1 MSLIQDALKR
11 QQQENQSGAPNA
23 APPPLPSDAQADAPR
38 GPEVSV
44 PETMP
49 AGAAPEKSAS
59 KPWATGLLAAIFICA
74 IIATVMYLGWFFV
87 GRSFMTKKNAAQAPA
102 AAVTP
107 GPAPQPGTQAEPA
120 PAQEAEAPKQEA
132 DEASA
137 VQPAVPAAAPA
148 AEPAKPV
155 AAAPATAPDRAPAPA
170 PAQPGSAA
178 PAAEPA
184 KPVAATPAT
193 APDRA
198 PAPAPAQP
206 GSAAPAAEPAKP
218 VAAAPATAP
227 DRAPAPA
234 PAQPGSAAPAQPA
247 PSLEPE
253 PEAAPLEWPSLKLSA
268 IVLGKST
275 SRGAAII
282 NGKIVEIGEEI
293 EGVTLIGVDEE
304 GIKLKNGPEVRTLK
318 VGGSF

>member
-155 AAAPATAPDRAPAPA
+155 AAAPATA
-170 PAQPGSAA
+170 Q
-178 PAAEPA
+178 
-184 KPVAATPAT
+184 
-193 APDRA
+193 
-198 PAPAPAQP
+198 
-206 GSAAPAAEPAKP
+206 
-218 VAAAPATAP
+218 

>member
-11 QQQENQSGAPNA
+11 QQQENQSAAPNA
-23 APPPLPSDAQADAPR
+23 APPPLPSDAQTDAPR
-38 GPEVSV
+38 GPEFSV

-59 KPWATGLLAAIFICA
+59 KPWSTGLLAAIFICA
-74 IIATVMYLGWFFV
+74 IIAAVMYLGWFFL
-87 GRSFMTKKNAAQAPA
+87 GRSFMTKKNPAQAPA

-132 DEASA
+132 GEASA
-137 VQPAVPAAAPA
+137 VQPAAPAAAPA

-155 AAAPATAPDRAPAPA
+155 AAA
-170 PAQPGSAA
+170 
-178 PAAEPA
+178 
-184 KPVAATPAT
+184 PAT

-247 PSLEPE
+247 PSFEPE

-268 IVLGKST
+268 MVLGKST

-282 NGKIVEIGEEI
+282 NGKIVEVGEEI
-293 EGVTLIGVDEE
+293 
-304 GIKLKNGPEVRTLK
+304 
-318 VGGSF
+318 